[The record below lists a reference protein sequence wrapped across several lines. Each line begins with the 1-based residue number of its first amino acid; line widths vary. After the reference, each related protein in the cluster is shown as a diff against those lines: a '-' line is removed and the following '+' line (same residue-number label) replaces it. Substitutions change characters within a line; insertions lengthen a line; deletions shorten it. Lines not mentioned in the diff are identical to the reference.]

1 MSGGVE
7 NAPSNVQFDDGSIGA
22 GGRKL
27 ALFHGA
33 LSLACDMMILFLFTA
48 LVDQQ
53 SSGNVFP
60 RRRLFGF
67 TRDAS
72 SRRAAGSAPRQRL
85 LLRLRRTLIAAL

>member
-1 MSGGVE
+1 MCGSVKH
-7 NAPSNVQFDDGSIGA
+7 ATSNVQFDDGIIAA
-22 GGRKL
+22 GGSKL
-27 ALFHGA
+27 ALFHDA

-67 TRDAS
+67 TSAAS
-72 SRRAAGSAPRQRL
+72 SLRAAGNAPRQTL
-85 LLRLRRTLIAAL
+85 LLRLQRIVIAAL